1 MNKKCSNA
9 LYEAL
14 LAYRETIINTVR
26 EIKKNDKKAYK
37 KNKCKKKTDRDYIKH
52 YPAAIVGCERYGSSK
67 DRNCNCSQFPLNIQ
81 KFHPE
86 LKRKLRKLGPIGTK
100 ADSNVI
106 GGCAEVHA
114 ANYVMN
120 HHKKGLNT
128 LAFTVALSPR
138 TGRKKLY
145 CKNCQFTFGLSNE

>member
-9 LYEAL
+9 LYKAL

-52 YPAAIVGCERYGSSK
+52 YPAAIVGCERYRSSK
-67 DRNCNCSQFPLNIQ
+67 GRNCNRSQIPTNIRD
-81 KFHPE
+81 FNPE
-86 LKRKLRKLGPIGTK
+86 LKRELEKLGPIGTK
-100 ADSNVI
+100 ANSNVI

-114 ANYVMN
+114 ANKVMN

-128 LAFTVALSPR
+128 LAFTVTLSPR
-138 TGRKKLY
+138 TGRQKPY
-145 CKNCQFTFGLSNE
+145 CRNCQLTFGLSNE